1 MTAQAQ
7 PRYVVDEQGRRVAV
21 IVPVDEY
28 EALVQGRRRRRPRK
42 AFSFTDLAG
51 KLRWV
56 GDPLAVQRQLRD
68 EW

>member
-1 MTAQAQ
+1 MAARSH
-7 PRYVVDEQGRRVAV
+7 PRYVVDEHGRRVAV

-28 EALVQGRRRRRPRK
+28 EALIRGQRSDHSSK
-42 AFSFTDLAG
+42 APSFTDLVG
-51 KLRWV
+51 KLEWA